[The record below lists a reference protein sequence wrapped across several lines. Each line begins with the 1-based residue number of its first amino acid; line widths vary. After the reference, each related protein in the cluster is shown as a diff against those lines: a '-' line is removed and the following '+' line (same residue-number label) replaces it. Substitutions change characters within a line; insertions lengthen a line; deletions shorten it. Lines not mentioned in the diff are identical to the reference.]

1 MTEMMHQMTRAAEK
15 ASPMAY
21 GRWGAR
27 LSGWLALAGTG
38 LSALLGGW
46 DGPVKALI
54 FFMALDFATGFAAAC
69 KERAA
74 DSRVMLWGGVG
85 KVMVL
90 TLVAAGAVLDR
101 LLALPDPYCRLAV
114 IWFYI
119 GREGLSALEN
129 YGKLGLPLP
138 AFLTGL
144 LAQLQQRGEGPSPA
158 EPHTDGTEESC
169 AAKGAF

>member
-1 MTEMMHQMTRAAEK
+1 MNNLTTALAK
-15 ASPMAY
+15 ASPAGY
-21 GRWGAR
+21 GEVGAKI
-27 LSGWLALAGTG
+27 SGAVAVIGTL

-46 DGPVKALI
+46 DGMIRALI
-54 FFMALDFATGFAAAC
+54 FFMAFDFLSGIAAAC
-69 KERAA
+69 REHSL
-74 DSRVMLWGGVG
+74 DSQVMFWGGVG

-90 TLVAAGAVLDR
+90 GLVAAGTVLDR
-101 LLALPDPYCRLAV
+101 LLGLAEPCCRLAV

-158 EPHTDGTEESC
+158 EPHTDGTEENR